1 MNFHTYIKAVG
12 TGPKG
17 NRDLTFEESRDA
29 MQQILSQSIYP
40 EQSAAFLLGWR
51 LKPETIDEFRGAIS
65 TCDGCITA
73 QVVPNSIELGFPY
86 DGKLKKPYL
95 FPLVAQL
102 LKNSEL
108 NLVVSGDLTQPA
120 KNGITTQ
127 AICQAR
133 SLPENLHYFDRKEYF
148 PQMHALTETRK
159 RLGVRTGINT
169 IEKLN
174 GVGGSDFGIT
184 SLFHKPYVE
193 KYMRIFGDRYKRFAL
208 IQGSEGSPELFSKG
222 RLWITEGDSVDE
234 YLIDP
239 EHYGIDFKPD
249 LDTFTFEDMMRLL
262 DDPSDDFVQLARLNA
277 AVYLFVANKAESVE
291 AAFETLNTDVL

>member
-1 MNFHTYIKAVG
+1 MNFRTYIKAVG

-17 NRDLTFEESRDA
+17 NRDLTFDESRDA
-29 MQQILSQSIYP
+29 MEQMLSQRVYP
-40 EQSAAFLLGWR
+40 EQTASFLLGWR
-51 LKPETIDEFRGAIS
+51 LKPETIDEFRGTIRA
-65 TCDGCITA
+65 CDDCITP
-73 QVVPNSIELGFPY
+73 QHVPNSIELGFPY

-102 LKNSEL
+102 LKNAEL
-108 NLVVSGDLTQPA
+108 SLVISGDLTQPA
-120 KNGITTQ
+120 KSGITTQ

-133 SLPENLHYFDRKEYF
+133 TLPSNLHYFDRKDYF
-148 PQMHALTETRK
+148 PQMHALTETRR

-169 IEKLN
+169 IEKLT
-174 GVGGSDFGIT
+174 GIGGSDFGIT

-222 RLWITEGDSVDE
+222 RLWITEGDKVDE

-239 EHYGIDFKPD
+239 EYYGVNFKPD
-249 LDTFTFEDMMRLL
+249 LESFTFDDMLNLL
-262 DDPSDDFVQLARLNA
+262 DNPSDDFVALARLNA

-291 AAFETLNTDVL
+291 AAFEMLSPNIL

>member
-1 MNFHTYIKAVG
+1 MNFHAYIKAVG

-29 MQQILSQSIYP
+29 MAQILSQSIYP
-40 EQSAAFLLGWR
+40 EQSVAFLLGWR
-51 LKPETIDEFRGAIS
+51 LKPETIDEFRGAIKA
-65 TCDGCITA
+65 CDDCITP
-73 QVVPNSIELGFPY
+73 QPVPNSIELGFPY

-102 LKNSEL
+102 LKNSGL

-120 KNGITTQ
+120 KSGITTQ
-127 AICQAR
+127 AICQA
-133 SLPENLHYFDRKEYF
+133 STLPENLHYFDRKDYF

-159 RLGVRTGINT
+159 RLGLRTGINT

-174 GVGGSDFGIT
+174 GIGASDFGIT

-222 RLWITEGDSVDE
+222 RLWVTEGDKVDE

-239 EHYGIDFKPD
+239 QYYGIDFKPD
-249 LDTFTFEDMMRLL
+249 LDAYTFEEMLHLL
-262 DDPSDDFVQLARLNA
+262 ENPSDDFVQLARLNA
-277 AVYLFVANKAESVE
+277 AVYLFVANKAKSVE
-291 AAFETLNTDVL
+291 EAFEMLSKNVL